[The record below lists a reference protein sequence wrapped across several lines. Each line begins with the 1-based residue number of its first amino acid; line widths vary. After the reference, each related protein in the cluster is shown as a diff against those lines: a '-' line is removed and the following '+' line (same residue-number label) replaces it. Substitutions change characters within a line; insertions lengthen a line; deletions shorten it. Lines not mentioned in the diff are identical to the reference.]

1 MTYSTTNV
9 YRMKREIITFSKKI
23 SSRLPRTEQKFFADM
38 LYGMLGSGSCLLSEI
53 AHVLH
58 EDSRKINVVDRLS
71 RHLAKGVQEKA
82 LLDYLRLIQ
91 SRVPEQPTVYLDD
104 SDVVKPEGQHFE
116 ALGIVRDGSAST
128 EKKNVYEKGY
138 HVTEACAMTASY
150 QPLSFFSE
158 IHSSREKDFT
168 SINTVTFSAID
179 RAIAMFKRC
188 TFSMDRGYDDNK
200 IFLKLLNEK
209 QDFVIRIRKN
219 RKLYY
224 QNRWFS
230 AAELCARRKGKV
242 KMRLRYRGEE
252 HDAYLSHVKVRL
264 TAAKREV
271 FLVLVYGITENP
283 MMLVTNKPICSK
295 GDVMDVARTY
305 FSRWRIEEYFRAKKQ
320 VFDFE
325 NFRVRSL
332 AAINAL
338 NFFISTAMTFL
349 TEMQRQQKH
358 GLLAV
363 ILDAANPIKRKVHF
377 FHYRILLGIRSILSH
392 AKTGVKDLFKT
403 ICPDRNQLRLRLIC

>member
-1 MTYSTTNV
+1 
-9 YRMKREIITFSKKI
+9 
-23 SSRLPRTEQKFFADM
+23 
-38 LYGMLGSGSCLLSEI
+38 
-53 AHVLH
+53 
-58 EDSRKINVVDRLS
+58 
-71 RHLAKGVQEKA
+71 
-82 LLDYLRLIQ
+82 
-91 SRVPEQPTVYLDD
+91 
-104 SDVVKPEGQHFE
+104 
-116 ALGIVRDGSAST
+116 
-128 EKKNVYEKGY
+128 
-138 HVTEACAMTASY
+138 MTASY
-150 QPLSFFSE
+150 QPLSIFSE

-200 IFLKLLNEK
+200 IFLKLLNED

-295 GDVMDVARTY
+295 DDVMDVARTY

-392 AKTGVKDLFKT
+392 AKTGVRDWFKT
-403 ICPDRNQLRLRLIC
+403 IRPDRNQLRLRRIS